1 MKRAATR
8 GTDCLVVLILSAF
21 LLGACARGSCKSDS
35 NKPKAEAMPVER
47 FNRKAFDA
55 AFEVLLKA
63 TREGKIPGAVGG
75 IVTPEGMVDWRAY
88 GYRCLDPVRLP
99 MEQDTVF
106 DLASLTKM
114 VATTTSL
121 CILLERGQVQLN
133 DPVSKFLPE
142 FDRPDKKDLQV
153 RHLVTHTSG
162 LTWRPFFKT
171 RTGRQEFMKAIAETP
186 LQSPP
191 GEKHAYGDPNFITL
205 GLIIER
211 ITGQT
216 LDVFA
221 RENVFRPLG
230 MRHTG
235 FRPARATW
243 KRCAA
248 TEACPWRQKMMWGEV
263 HDENAYAIGGVAG
276 HAGLFS
282 TADDL
287 ACYCQMILRGGELD
301 GVQIL
306 SPETVAEFS
315 RSQTDLPGAN
325 QGLGWRIMNS
335 KDSIAGPLFSPHSF
349 GHTGFTGTSICF
361 DPERQIASILLT
373 NRVHPSRDNQTINP
387 LRREFNTA
395 VIEAYDRSLGF
406 SIERQ

>member
-1 MKRAATR
+1 MKRGWGREAEGIAA
-8 GTDCLVVLILSAF
+8 LLILSVVMA
-21 LLGACARGSCKSDS
+21 ACARGSCNSNSVKARGEAIPLERSD
-35 NKPKAEAMPVER
+35 KEE
-47 FNRKAFDA
+47 FHT
-55 AFEVLLKA
+55 AFEVLRKA
-63 TREGKIPGAVGG
+63 TQEGKIPGAVGA
-75 IVTPEGMVDWRAY
+75 IVTSQGVVDWRAY

-99 MEQDTVF
+99 MKRDTVF

-121 CILLERGQVQLN
+121 CILLERGQIRLD
-133 DPVSKFLPE
+133 DPVSRFLPE

-153 RHLVTHTSG
+153 RHLITHTSG

-171 RTGRQEFMKAIAETP
+171 RKGRQEFLEAIAETP
-186 LQSPP
+186 LPSPP

-205 GLIIER
+205 GLIIGR

-221 RENVFRPLG
+221 KENVFRPLG

-235 FRPARATW
+235 FRPGRATW
-243 KRCAA
+243 KQCAA
-248 TEACPWRQKMMWGEV
+248 TEACPWRQKVMWGEV

-287 ACYCQMILRGGELD
+287 ARYCQMILRGGERD
-301 GVQIL
+301 GVRIL
-306 SPETVAEFS
+306 SPETIAEFS

-325 QGLGWRIMNS
+325 QGLGWRIMNA
-335 KDSIAGPLFSPHSF
+335 KDSIAGPLFSPDSF

-361 DPERQIASILLT
+361 DLERQVASILLT
-373 NRVHPSRDNQTINP
+373 NRVHPSRDNQSINS
-387 LRREFNTA
+387 LRRDFNTA
-395 VIEAYDRSLGF
+395 VIEASDRSLGF